1 MRILFIHLVP
11 PESRKVYHG
20 FYHGIGY
27 LSACLKFDSHAM
39 SLFETDRL
47 NGGSLTA
54 ELKKFSPD
62 VIALSSA
69 SAQIPLMEKVAELL
83 APDFKGLVFAG
94 GPGPMVEPE
103 RVLKFPAVAGVC
115 IGEGERAF
123 RNLLRSIEK
132 GRDFYSTENFIFKRD
147 GALIRNPL
155 HAPAD
160 LDDLPFPDRSIF
172 PVKEFL
178 ERFGSLVGMEFMAS
192 RGCPYHCRYCGNDF
206 LNALYKDWGGFHRVR
221 SVGSVIE
228 EILDVKRTY
237 GDFPL
242 IGFHD
247 DIFAVPLSW
256 LEEFSRQYPS
266 KVGVPFWCNQRAD
279 IFDARRGKLL
289 KQAGCVRVHIAIES
303 GSARLRKELL
313 ARDISDE
320 EILDAFLRAR
330 SLGMKTV
337 SFNMIGL
344 PGETEVD
351 IMRTIE
357 LNQKIRPDWL
367 LYSIFHPFPGT
378 PLYGLC
384 REKGYISRGDA
395 PVDYYSAD
403 WSIDSPFISKERL
416 FDIYE
421 NFTKLVYKN

>member
-20 FYHGIGY
+20 FHHGIGC
-27 LSACLKFDSHAM
+27 LSACLKLDSHVT

-47 NGGSLTA
+47 SKESLTA
-54 ELKKFSPD
+54 ELKRFSPD

-69 SAQIPLMEKVAELL
+69 SAQIPLMEKVAEFLP
-83 APDFKGLVFAG
+83 PDFKGMVFAG
-94 GPGPMVEPE
+94 GLGPMVEPE
-103 RVLKFPAVAGVC
+103 RVLKFAGVTGVC
-115 IGEGERAF
+115 IGEGEGAF
-123 RNLLRSIEK
+123 RNLLKSIEK
-132 GRDFYSTENFIFKRD
+132 GKDFCSTENFIFRKD
-147 GALIRNPL
+147 GGLIRNSL
-155 HAPAD
+155 DAPAV
-160 LDDLPFPDRSIF
+160 LDELPFPDRSIF
-172 PVKEFL
+172 PMKDFL
-178 ERFGSLVGMEFMAS
+178 VRFGSLVGMEFIAG
-192 RGCPYHCRYCGNDF
+192 RGCPYHCTYCGNDF

-228 EILDVKRTY
+228 EILEVKRAY

-256 LEEFSRQYPS
+256 LEEFSRQYSS

-279 IFDARRGKLL
+279 VFDVRRGKLL
-289 KQAGCVRVHIAIES
+289 KRAGCIRVHIAIES

-313 ARDISDE
+313 ARNISDE
-320 EILDAFLRAR
+320 EIIGAFAAAR
-330 SLGMKTV
+330 SLGMRTV
-337 SFNMIGL
+337 SFNIIGL
-344 PGETEVD
+344 PGETEDD
-351 IMRTIE
+351 IMQTIG
-357 LNQKIRPDWL
+357 LNRKIRPDWL

-378 PLYGLC
+378 PLYDLC
-384 REKGYISRGDA
+384 REKGYIGRRDA

-421 NFTKLVYKN
+421 NFTRLVYKN